1 MFITIVASVKKRT
14 QEPTV
19 AHKENQYKQLQRIT
33 KLVHE
38 IWNATTCTSIGIHRG
53 INRRLSFYA
62 FEFWKKYTPSVR
74 EIRATYW
81 NNLFRDKFMCIDIQ
95 TDRPTYIKWFT
106 MELRNNPSL
115 AQNTVHTLM
124 MMFILDFDIYTFG
137 VILIKCFG
145 LLLSLREEESMGEWK
160 KRR

>member
-19 AHKENQYKQLQRIT
+19 AHKENQYKPLQRIT

-53 INRRLSFYA
+53 INSFYA

-74 EIRATYW
+74 EIRATY
-81 NNLFRDKFMCIDIQ
+81 
-95 TDRPTYIKWFT
+95 
-106 MELRNNPSL
+106 
-115 AQNTVHTLM
+115 
-124 MMFILDFDIYTFG
+124 
-137 VILIKCFG
+137 
-145 LLLSLREEESMGEWK
+145 
-160 KRR
+160 